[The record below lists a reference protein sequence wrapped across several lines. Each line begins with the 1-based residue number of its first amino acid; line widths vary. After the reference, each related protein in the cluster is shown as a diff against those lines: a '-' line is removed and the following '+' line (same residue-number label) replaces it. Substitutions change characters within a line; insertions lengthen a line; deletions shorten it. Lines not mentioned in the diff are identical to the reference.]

1 MRFLGI
7 HFVLSL
13 IALSIVG
20 CGRNNFE
27 RFKLLDASKTGI
39 DFENTIEENHSINVF
54 EYMNIYTGAGVA
66 VGDIDNDGLTDV
78 YFSGNMV
85 SGRLYRNKGNMQF
98 EDITVKSGLLDDRW
112 GTGATMVD
120 INQDGL
126 LDIYV
131 CVSGSAVEPER
142 ANMLYI
148 NNGDSTFT
156 EKAEEYGLA
165 DTRQSM
171 HAAFFDYDKDDDL
184 DMYLLVNQAA
194 YEYQVNVS
202 RPRVLDGS
210 SITNDRLYRNEG
222 NGKFTDV
229 SKDAG
234 ILVEGYGLGVGI
246 SDINGDD
253 WPDIYVSNDF
263 IGNDIMYINQKDG
276 TFKNRISEMM
286 HTSYAGMGNDLA
298 DINNNGKTDIMVL
311 DMRPEDNERQK
322 LIISSTGYDRFQLM
336 LDAGYD
342 PQYSRNTLQI
352 NQGGGRFSE
361 VGFLAGISSTDWS
374 WSPLFAD
381 YDNDGHKDLYVT
393 NGFLRDLGNLDYI
406 NYQGIYN
413 NALGDVETKTQKK
426 LTSIKVLPK
435 ADLVNYA
442 FRNTGGMTFEN
453 VSEAWGIKEPSCSNG
468 AAYADLDNDGDLDL
482 LVSNVNHPAFV
493 YENLSDQRKDNHFV
507 RLKLKG
513 KPGNLNGIGAKVNIT
528 VTDSAQYY
536 QHYLSRG
543 YESSVDPVIHFGLGK
558 QQKIDIL
565 EVTWSDGSYQ
575 KLENVQANQL
585 LQIDQSQGGKPKPTV
600 KNQRNNNIINNITNN
615 NKIQNQNHNNT
626 HNQNHNNT
634 HNQNHNNN
642 LKREYNTPLFTEMTD
657 SLGASFVHRE
667 DNFVDFKW
675 QPILPHMHSRNG
687 PGVAVADVDSDGMDD
702 FYVGGAAGQF
712 GALFLQKSDG
722 NFESRAWSA
731 DAPFEDMGTLFFDA
745 DGDGDQD
752 LYVVSG
758 GVIASI
764 DPKNYQDRL
773 YLGDG
778 TGNFV
783 ESTLLPE
790 ITASGSCVIAN
801 DYDKDGD
808 LDLFVGGRVSPG
820 EYPMPAKS
828 YLLENRSDSNAAE
841 PMFSDIGNSI
851 EGWEK
856 LTMVTSALWTDY
868 DNDGWTDLIA
878 VGEFMPITFFH
889 NEKGQLVL
897 QEDVPGLTKT
907 EGWWNSINGGDFDQ
921 DGDTDY
927 ILGNLGLNSRYRATA
942 EEPLCIYAN
951 DYDKNGQ
958 IDPIMCHYI
967 DGENQLVHSR
977 DEIIGQINAMRSR
990 FKTYKSYAE
999 TSFEKAFLPEELESA
1014 YIVKSHNF
1022 ATSYLENMG
1031 EGNFELRD
1039 LPLSLQT
1046 APIEGITVADLDH
1059 DGKLDVLLTG
1069 NSYSTEASTGRYD
1082 AFLGAFLKGKGDG
1095 TFKNMSWKDSGLVN
1109 QCDASGL
1116 ALLRGAG
1123 GNYTIL
1129 SANNDAS
1136 LKLFATQSKSEKHEW
1151 IIAGPD
1157 TQFAKIELNDG
1168 SSYKVEFYNGSGYL
1182 SQSSRNIRIAE
1193 NIKEITFTDVR
1204 GNTKTMY
1211 SNEATQ

>member
-1 MRFLGI
+1 MKPFRTHI
-7 HFVLSL
+7 VLSL

-27 RFKLLDASKTGI
+27 RFQLLDASKTGI
-39 DFENTIEENHSINVF
+39 DFENTIEENDSINVF

-98 EDITVKSGLLDDRW
+98 EDITEKSGLLNDRW

-131 CVSGSAVEPER
+131 CVSGSAAEPER

-148 NNGDSTFT
+148 NNGDTTFT
-156 EKAEEYGLA
+156 EKAKEYGLA

-194 YEYQVNVS
+194 YEYEVNVS

-210 SITNDRLYRNEG
+210 SVTNDRLYRNEG

-229 SKDAG
+229 SMDAG

-246 SDINGDD
+246 SDINGDH

-276 TFKNRISEMM
+276 TFEDRISNQIK

-298 DINNNGKTDIMVL
+298 DINNNGRPDIMVL

-352 NQGGGRFSE
+352 NQGGGMFSE

-413 NALGDVETKTQKK
+413 NAMGDVETKTQKK
-426 LTSIKVLPK
+426 LASIKELPK
-435 ADLVNYA
+435 ADLVNYV
-442 FRNTGGMTFEN
+442 FRNTGSMTFEK

-482 LVSNVNHPAFV
+482 LVSNVNQPAFV
-493 YENLSDQRKDNHFV
+493 YENLSDQRKDNNFLRV
-507 RLKLKG
+507 KLKG
-513 KPGNLNGIGAKVNIT
+513 KPGNLNGIGTKVKIT
-528 VTDSAQYY
+528 VADSVQYY
-536 QHYLSRG
+536 QHFLSRG
-543 YESSVDPVIHFGLGK
+543 YESSVDPIVHFGLGRH
-558 QQKIDIL
+558 QKIDTL
-565 EVTWSDGSYQ
+565 EVTWPDGSYQ
-575 KLENVQANQL
+575 KLTEVPPDQL
-585 LQIDQSQGGKPKPTV
+585 LQIAQSQGSKPKPNAKSQHDNTL
-600 KNQRNNNIINNITNN
+600 KNQHKNI
-615 NKIQNQNHNNT
+615 H
-626 HNQNHNNT
+626 
-634 HNQNHNNN
+634 
-642 LKREYNTPLFTEMTD
+642 FTEMAD
-657 SLGASFVHRE
+657 SLGVSFMHRE
-667 DNFVDFKW
+667 DNFVDFKL
-675 QPILPHMHSRNG
+675 QSILPHMHSRNG
-687 PGVAVADVDSDGMDD
+687 PGIAVADVNSDGIED
-702 FYVGGAAGQF
+702 FYVGGAVGQS
-712 GALFLQKSDG
+712 GQLFLQKSDG
-722 NFESRAWSA
+722 NFEPGAWSA
-731 DAPFEDMGTLFFDA
+731 DAGFEDMGTLFFDA

-758 GVIASI
+758 GVTAST
-764 DPKNYQDRL
+764 DPKLYQDRL

-778 TGNFV
+778 TGDFAK
-783 ESTLLPE
+783 SDLLPE

-820 EYPMPAKS
+820 TYPMPAKS
-828 YLLENRSDSNAAE
+828 YLLENRSDSNATKPE
-841 PMFSDIGNSI
+841 FFDIGNSI

-868 DNDGWTDLIA
+868 DNDGWTDLIV

-889 NEKGQLVL
+889 NENGKLVL
-897 QEDVPGLTKT
+897 QEFVPELAKT

-927 ILGNLGLNSRYRATA
+927 ILGNLGLNSKYRASA
-942 EEPLCIYAN
+942 EEPLCIYAS

-958 IDPIMCHYI
+958 VDPVMSYYI
-967 DGENQLVHSR
+967 DGVSQLVHSR
-977 DEIIGQINAMRSR
+977 DEIIGQIYAMRSR
-990 FKTYKSYAE
+990 FKTYKSYAK
-999 TSFEKAFLPEELESA
+999 TPLEKAFLPEELESA
-1014 YIVKSHNF
+1014 YIVKTHNF
-1022 ATSYLENMG
+1022 ANSYLENLG
-1031 EGNFELRD
+1031 EGKFELRN
-1039 LPLSLQT
+1039 LPLELQT
-1046 APIEGITVADLDH
+1046 APIEGIVVADFDY
-1059 DGKLDVLLTG
+1059 DGNLDVILTG
-1069 NSYSTEASTGRYD
+1069 NSYATEAATGRYD

-1095 TFKNMSWKDSGLVN
+1095 TFENMPVETSGFVN
-1109 QCDASGL
+1109 QCDTSGL
-1116 ALLRGAG
+1116 ALMPGASG
-1123 GNYTIL
+1123 TIAVL
-1129 SANNDAS
+1129 SANNDAL
-1136 LKLFATQSKSEKHEW
+1136 LKLFVTQPKSEKHEW
-1151 IIAGPD
+1151 LIAAPD

-1168 SSYKVEFYNGSGYL
+1168 STNKVEFYYGSGYL
-1182 SQSSRNIRIAE
+1182 SQSSRSIRITE
-1193 NIKEITFTDVR
+1193 NIKEITFTDIG

-1211 SNEATQ
+1211 SKEATQ